1 VKVDSNVQS
10 VARTRSLFH
19 FAVSAFLAAGVAP
32 AVPAQTGSCPCDCD
46 TDGVVNVA
54 EIITATNVALGSAPY
69 AACPE
74 ADSDNDGMVDVSEL
88 IAGINA
94 ALDGC
99 LRANTP
105 TPTPTPSSPD
115 NEAPPANAEE
125 LLPWLQ
131 AGRYAEWPAESAVH
145 PSGGPHFGRVR
156 TYVNTILFE
165 SLAAGA
171 PSHPVGAAAVKE
183 LYGSAAE
190 VRGWSVSVKL
200 QPDSARG
207 NGWYWYERFRGAVY
221 GDGVGA
227 PGCTGCHGN
236 DFGPFTSKD
245 FILAPFPLQ

>member
-1 VKVDSNVQS
+1 M
-10 VARTRSLFH
+10 L
-19 FAVSAFLAAGVAP
+19 P
-32 AVPAQTGSCPCDCD
+32 WVPT
-46 TDGVVNVA
+46 V
-54 EIITATNVALGSAPY
+54 
-69 AACPE
+69 
-74 ADSDNDGMVDVSEL
+74 
-88 IAGINA
+88 
-94 ALDGC
+94 
-99 LRANTP
+99 RF
-105 TPTPTPSSPD
+105 
-115 NEAPPANAEE
+115 APPPTTPVPPVA
-125 LLPWLQ
+125 
-131 AGRYAEWPAESAVH
+131 SKDAVK
-145 PSGGPHFGRVR
+145 PFGRVR

>member
-1 VKVDSNVQS
+1 M
-10 VARTRSLFH
+10 RLFCR
-19 FAVSAFLAAGVAP
+19 AVGAFLLT
-32 AVPAQTGSCPCDCD
+32 AVPLKLSAQIGVCPCDCD
-46 TDGVVNVA
+46 TDGVVDVA

-99 LRANTP
+99 LRAGTP
-105 TPTPTPSSPD
+105 TPTPTPIPPD
-115 NEAPPANAEE
+115 NEVPPANAEE

-145 PSGGPHFGRVR
+145 ASGGPHFGRVR

-165 SLAAGA
+165 SLAAAA

-183 LYGSAAE
+183 LYGSTAE

-200 QPDSARG
+200 QADSARG

-221 GDGVGA
+221 GDGIGA